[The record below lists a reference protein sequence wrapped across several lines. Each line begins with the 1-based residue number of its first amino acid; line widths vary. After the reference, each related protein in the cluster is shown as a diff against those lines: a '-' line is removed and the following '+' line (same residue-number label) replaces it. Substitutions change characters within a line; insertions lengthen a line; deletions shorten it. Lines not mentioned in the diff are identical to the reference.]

1 MKRFLAVYIGTEA
14 ALGDWNALSETERQQ
29 REKKGLQAWKQWVDD
44 NQHAIVEVGA
54 PLGKTLSAS
63 KRGIGKI
70 KNQLAGFTI
79 VQAESHEQAA
89 KLFEDHPHFVF
100 FPGDSIEIMECLPI
114 PA

>member
-14 ALGDWNALSETERQQ
+14 GIGDWNTLSDAERQQ
-29 REKKGLQAWKQWVDD
+29 REKTGIAAWKQWVET

-70 KNQLAGFTI
+70 RNQLTGFTV

-89 KLFEDHPHFVF
+89 KLFEGHPHFTL

>member
-1 MKRFLAVYIGTEA
+1 MKRFLAVYMGTEA
-14 ALGDWNALSETERQQ
+14 AMGDWNALSDTERQQ
-29 REKKGLQAWKQWVDD
+29 REKAGIAAWKQWVET
-44 NQHAIVEVGA
+44 NQLAIVEVGA

-70 KNQLAGFTI
+70 KNQLTGFTV

-89 KLFEDHPHFVF
+89 KLFEGHPHFTL

-114 PA
+114 PG